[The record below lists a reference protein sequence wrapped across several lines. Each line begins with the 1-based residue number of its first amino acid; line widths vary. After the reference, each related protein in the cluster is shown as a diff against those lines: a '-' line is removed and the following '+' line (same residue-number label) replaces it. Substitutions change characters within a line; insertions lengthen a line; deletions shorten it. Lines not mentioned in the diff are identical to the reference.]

1 MQISDLTQHE
11 YIKPAIW
18 GAVIGAVAMVMIG
31 FWGMG
36 WTTAATA
43 KQMAGQSADAAVVG
57 ALVPFCVAKA
67 EQDGAA
73 ANLAKF
79 YAEEASYK
87 RSQIV
92 QDSGWATMPGST
104 SSNYA
109 LASSCSEKLAA
120 LQTK

>member
-1 MQISDLTQHE
+1 MTWRD
-11 YIKPAIW
+11 YVKPGLW
-18 GAVIGAVAMVMIG
+18 GAAAGAFAMVMVG

-36 WTTAATA
+36 WTTSGTA
-43 KQMAGQSADAAVVG
+43 EQMAGQRADSAVVG

-67 EQDGAA
+67 EQEASS

-79 YAEEASYK
+79 RAEDVSYK

-104 SSNYA
+104 STNYA
-109 LASSCSEKLAA
+109 LATSCSEKLALLPA
-120 LQTK
+120 K